1 MQVKKR
7 DGSKQELDLNKIH
20 QVLEWACKGDND
32 DTLTPIRGVSV
43 SEIEMRAHLHF
54 FQGISTKQ
62 IHECLIK
69 AASELISEDSPNYD
83 HVAARLRWFA
93 VRKEAFGTNIPPT
106 LFEIIKRNSRLGLY
120 DPDIISMYSEEE
132 WGIIGAMVDNR
143 RDDLFRY
150 AGAEQMTKKYLVQNR
165 KTKQVFETFQVPYI
179 LVSAILF
186 NKYPVETRLSFVKRY
201 YDAISLHYVSLPTPI
216 MAGLRTKVKQ
226 FSSCTVIDVGDS
238 LNSITSAVSAVVDY
252 ASRKAGIGLNIGRIR
267 AAGQTVR
274 NGDAVTTGVLPFSK
288 LFAAALKS
296 CSQGAVR
303 GASATFTWP
312 IWHLEF
318 ETLIELKNNKGTE
331 ETRLRTVDYSVQ
343 LNKTMYERF
352 IQNKNITLFS
362 PEEVP
367 DLYDAFFGD
376 AETFRVLYE
385 KYEKDP
391 TKTKKSLPA
400 REMIGK
406 VMGERFDTGR
416 IYVMN
421 ADHCNTHSSFN
432 ERIHLSNL
440 CLTGDT
446 RISTNTGIRRIDDL
460 YRTQEQFSVY
470 SDLRSLEGR
479 EVLGG
484 KKASVSGVG
493 QFKSS
498 RVRLTNP
505 ESKVINIQ
513 TKTGFSVTLTPDH
526 KIMTSSGW
534 KRAGD
539 IILGDEVYL
548 QSGEIT
554 WPESKPLPEPDYVSE
569 SLAIQGKHLVKP
581 INLPK
586 EWSEEL
592 GIYLGWLIGD
602 GYFSQHTG
610 NPSLVF
616 GNMDGDVIPLFEK
629 LFNEWLPSTKIR
641 QTTYFETTTHFHAHD
656 IRFSKWLSQ
665 LGVSQEKSS
674 GKTVPTSLF
683 SAPRNA
689 VVGFLKGLFSADG
702 TIDAGKGALSI
713 SLTSVSPE
721 LLKGVQLL
729 LLNLGIR
736 SKIYQGYLPG
746 PHMLPDSNRVPKSYE
761 CKASYLL
768 KIGKSN
774 RNLFMDTIGFLQK
787 YKNDRYATYFE
798 RRGPSPRAGTYAE
811 KFTDKVTDI
820 SFAGVKP
827 VYDITVEDS
836 HSLIANGIVVHNCQE
851 ISLPTTPVGDDESLI
866 SLCTLSAI
874 NWGKVNNENEM
885 AEACELAVRGL
896 DLLLDYQEYPQ
907 EAAERATKR
916 YRPLGIGLIGFAHFL
931 AKNRLKWGGDE
942 TLERV
947 EEVTEQMAYHLTRTS
962 VELAKEFGS
971 CETRTKYHD
980 GILPI
985 DTCFV
990 PAKTKKDWKQIRQ
1003 DLIKFGIRNATL
1015 MAGMP
1020 SETSSQLSN
1029 ETNAFEPPKDLI
1041 SIKGSKDGVMTQV
1054 VPEYVK
1060 LGSNYETAWE
1070 VSVPNYLKTVSIFQ
1084 KYFDQSLSTN
1094 TSYNPSKEVI
1104 TMTTLIEDLLLAY
1117 KLGIKTL
1124 YYNNTFDGSGDMVS
1138 DDCEG
1143 GGCKI

>member
-1 MQVKKR
+1 
-7 DGSKQELDLNKIH
+7 
-20 QVLEWACKGDND
+20 
-32 DTLTPIRGVSV
+32 
-43 SEIEMRAHLHF
+43 
-54 FQGISTKQ
+54 
-62 IHECLIK
+62 
-69 AASELISEDSPNYD
+69 
-83 HVAARLRWFA
+83 
-93 VRKEAFGTNIPPT
+93 
-106 LFEIIKRNSRLGLY
+106 
-120 DPDIISMYSEEE
+120 
-132 WGIIGAMVDNR
+132 
-143 RDDLFRY
+143 
-150 AGAEQMTKKYLVQNR
+150 
-165 KTKQVFETFQVPYI
+165 
-179 LVSAILF
+179 
-186 NKYPVETRLSFVKRY
+186 
-201 YDAISLHYVSLPTPI
+201 

-421 ADHCNTHSSFN
+421 ADHCNTHSSFY
-432 ERIHLSNL
+432 EKIYLSNL
-440 CLTGDT
+440 C
-446 RISTNTGIRRIDDL
+446 
-460 YRTQEQFSVY
+460 
-470 SDLRSLEGR
+470 
-479 EVLGG
+479 
-484 KKASVSGVG
+484 
-493 QFKSS
+493 
-498 RVRLTNP
+498 
-505 ESKVINIQ
+505 
-513 TKTGFSVTLTPDH
+513 
-526 KIMTSSGW
+526 
-534 KRAGD
+534 
-539 IILGDEVYL
+539 
-548 QSGEIT
+548 
-554 WPESKPLPEPDYVSE
+554 
-569 SLAIQGKHLVKP
+569 
-581 INLPK
+581 
-586 EWSEEL
+586 
-592 GIYLGWLIGD
+592 
-602 GYFSQHTG
+602 
-610 NPSLVF
+610 
-616 GNMDGDVIPLFEK
+616 
-629 LFNEWLPSTKIR
+629 
-641 QTTYFETTTHFHAHD
+641 
-656 IRFSKWLSQ
+656 
-665 LGVSQEKSS
+665 
-674 GKTVPTSLF
+674 
-683 SAPRNA
+683 
-689 VVGFLKGLFSADG
+689 
-702 TIDAGKGALSI
+702 
-713 SLTSVSPE
+713 
-721 LLKGVQLL
+721 
-729 LLNLGIR
+729 
-736 SKIYQGYLPG
+736 
-746 PHMLPDSNRVPKSYE
+746 
-761 CKASYLL
+761 
-768 KIGKSN
+768 
-774 RNLFMDTIGFLQK
+774 
-787 YKNDRYATYFE
+787 
-798 RRGPSPRAGTYAE
+798 
-811 KFTDKVTDI
+811 
-820 SFAGVKP
+820 
-827 VYDITVEDS
+827 
-836 HSLIANGIVVHNCQE
+836 QE
-851 ISLPTTPVGDDESLI
+851 ILLSTTPVGDDDSLI

>member
-1 MQVKKR
+1 MQVRKR

-120 DPDIISMYSEEE
+120 DPDILSMYSEQE
-132 WGIIGAMVDNR
+132 WAEIGKMVDNR

-238 LNSITSAVSAVVDY
+238 LNSITSAVSAIVDY

-267 AAGQTVR
+267 AAGQSVR

-303 GASATFTWP
+303 GASATFNWP

-331 ETRLRTVDYSVQ
+331 ETRLRTVDYCVH

-352 IQNKNITLFS
+352 VNNENITLFS

-367 DLYDAFFGD
+367 DLYEAFYGNPDKFK
-376 AETFRVLYE
+376 ELYE
-385 KYEKDP
+385 QYEKNP
-391 TKTKKSLPA
+391 KITKKSLPA
-400 REMIGK
+400 REMFSK
-406 VMGERFDTGR
+406 LMQERFDTGR
-416 IYVMN
+416 IYIMN
-421 ADHCNTHSSFN
+421 ADHVNTHGSFW
-432 ERIHLSNL
+432 ESVTMTNL
-440 CLTGDT
+440 C
-446 RISTNTGIRRIDDL
+446 
-460 YRTQEQFSVY
+460 V
-470 SDLRSLEGR
+470 
-479 EVLGG
+479 
-484 KKASVSGVG
+484 
-493 QFKSS
+493 
-498 RVRLTNP
+498 
-505 ESKVINIQ
+505 
-513 TKTGFSVTLTPDH
+513 
-526 KIMTSSGW
+526 
-534 KRAGD
+534 
-539 IILGDEVYL
+539 
-548 QSGEIT
+548 EIT
-554 WPESKPLPEPDYVSE
+554 
-569 SLAIQGKHLVKP
+569 LA
-581 INLPK
+581 
-586 EWSEEL
+586 
-592 GIYLGWLIGD
+592 
-602 GYFSQHTG
+602 
-610 NPSLVF
+610 
-616 GNMDGDVIPLFEK
+616 
-629 LFNEWLPSTKIR
+629 
-641 QTTYFETTTHFHAHD
+641 
-656 IRFSKWLSQ
+656 
-665 LGVSQEKSS
+665 
-674 GKTVPTSLF
+674 
-683 SAPRNA
+683 
-689 VVGFLKGLFSADG
+689 
-702 TIDAGKGALSI
+702 
-713 SLTSVSPE
+713 
-721 LLKGVQLL
+721 
-729 LLNLGIR
+729 
-736 SKIYQGYLPG
+736 
-746 PHMLPDSNRVPKSYE
+746 
-761 CKASYLL
+761 
-768 KIGKSN
+768 
-774 RNLFMDTIGFLQK
+774 
-787 YKNDRYATYFE
+787 
-798 RRGPSPRAGTYAE
+798 
-811 KFTDKVTDI
+811 
-820 SFAGVKP
+820 
-827 VYDITVEDS
+827 
-836 HSLIANGIVVHNCQE
+836 
-851 ISLPTTPVGDDESLI
+851 TTPVGDDDSLV
-866 SLCTLSAI
+866 SLCTLSAT
-874 NWGKVNNENEM
+874 NWGKINNEDEM

-896 DLLLDYQEYPQ
+896 DELLDYQEYPQ

-916 YRPLGIGLIGFAHFL
+916 YRPLGVGLIGFAHFL
-931 AKNRLKWGGDE
+931 AKNHLKWGREE
-942 TLERV
+942 TLDRV
-947 EEVTEQMAYHLTRTS
+947 EEMSEQMAYYLIRTS
-962 VELAKEFGS
+962 IQLAKEKGP
-971 CETRTKYHD
+971 CEARTKYHD

-990 PAKTKKDWKQIRQ
+990 PAKTKLDWEALRQ
-1003 DLIKFGIRNATL
+1003 DLLKFGIRNATL

-1029 ETNAFEPPKDLI
+1029 ETNGFEAPKDLI
-1041 SIKGSKDGVMTQV
+1041 SIKGSKDGVLPQV

-1060 LGSNYETAWE
+1060 LGSWYEKAWDIKT
-1070 VSVPNYLKTVSIFQ
+1070 SDYLRTVAVLQ

-1094 TSYNPSKEVI
+1094 TTYNPSKETI
-1104 TMTTLIEDLLLAY
+1104 TMSTLIEDLLLAY